1 MRREGEKQR
10 ESKRMSTFWVGKGLI
25 RLFLD
30 FRSNYSFLPKT
41 PQPFLCLTS
50 TRPTPLYPNAVQPT
64 TEIRSAAKPG
74 TEQWRRASFP
84 TITNSSAT
92 RVSYLW
98 SNAGRGCEN
107 TILNQTE
114 EKRTTL
120 KWNRRYH
127 NSGCGFVKREKET
140 TQELQDISVAN
151 SHGQDNITALLVNT
165 IKKEYDQYSVSAQRF
180 APT

>member
-1 MRREGEKQR
+1 MRTEGEKQR
-10 ESKRMSTFWVGKGLI
+10 ESKRMSTFWVGKRLI
-25 RLFLD
+25 RLVWEFIYH
-30 FRSNYSFLPKT
+30 FQSYYSFLPKT

-50 TRPTPLYPNAVQPT
+50 TWPTPLYPNAVQPT

-74 TEQWRRASFP
+74 TEQCRRASFP

-127 NSGCGFVKREKET
+127 NSGCGLCEERRNYAGATRYQCCKLSR
-140 TQELQDISVAN
+140 S
-151 SHGQDNITALLVNT
+151 
-165 IKKEYDQYSVSAQRF
+165 R
-180 APT
+180 